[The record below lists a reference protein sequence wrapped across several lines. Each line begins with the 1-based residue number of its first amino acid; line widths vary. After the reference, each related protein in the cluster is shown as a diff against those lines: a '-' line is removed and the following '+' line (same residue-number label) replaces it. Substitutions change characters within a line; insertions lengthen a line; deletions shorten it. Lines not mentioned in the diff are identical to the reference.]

1 MSYNALKY
9 ATTKRAIGFT
19 HASNSA
25 LAVGDPIPWA
35 SPYAGTSGHGITVAA
50 GVVTLPAGHAYLC
63 MVQATTTGSLLTEYR
78 AYIDGV
84 LDASA
89 QYVSIAGA
97 GATMETSNNNAS
109 VIAKKSESSQTLEF
123 RSTAARTV
131 LYYFS
136 HLTILQIG

>member
-1 MSYNALKY
+1 MSFNALKY

-25 LAVGDPIPWA
+25 LLVGDPIPWA

-50 GVVTLPAGHAYLC
+50 GVVTLPAGYAYLC
-63 MVQATTTGSLLTEYR
+63 MIQATTTGGTEYR

-97 GATMETSNNNAS
+97 GVTMETSNNNAS
-109 VIAKKSESSQTLEF
+109 VIVKKSDSSQTIEF